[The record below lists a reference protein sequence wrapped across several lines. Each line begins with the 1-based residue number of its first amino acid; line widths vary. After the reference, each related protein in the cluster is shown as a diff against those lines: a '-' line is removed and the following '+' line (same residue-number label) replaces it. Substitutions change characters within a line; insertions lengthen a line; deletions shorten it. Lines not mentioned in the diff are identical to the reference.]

1 MVAGEVARFARRG
14 YPVGTS
20 TRIET
25 AADAST
31 LCVWAVVA
39 GRFGRFHAIARCP
52 SLPQQATQEL
62 SSGDPPK
69 SFEGLEPS
77 TSSLPCTPR
86 GRSQLRQRFWLVSS
100 VRSPERFAA
109 DCHRLHPGDSIKAP
123 SFVDGIHE
131 ESRARR
137 GRSRRR

>member
-20 TRIET
+20 TPIET

-62 SSGDPPK
+62 STGIPQRALRDSNLRTPPYHVLLVAGRNYGNG
-69 SFEGLEPS
+69 FGLF
-77 TSSLPCTPR
+77 LPFVRPNDFPLIATGSPR
-86 GRSQLRQRFWLVSS
+86 G
-100 VRSPERFAA
+100 
-109 DCHRLHPGDSIKAP
+109 LHKGP
-123 SFVDGIHE
+123 VVC
-131 ESRARR
+131 
-137 GRSRRR
+137 